1 MVLGSLNSSSYHVL
15 GSKKPLFIDET
26 LLSAPEVVLHLPANE
41 LCKLMMQAMR
51 DVVEG

>member
-1 MVLGSLNSSSYHVL
+1 MVLGNLNYLAYNML
-15 GSKKPLFIDET
+15 GSEKPLFTVET
-26 LLSAPEVVLHLPANE
+26 LLSAPEVVLHPPANE